1 MVKAVIY
8 LVKVITAAVAA
19 ITLVSCNY
27 KIDLGKN
34 IKGSG
39 NVITE
44 HRQLSG
50 FKNVTVCCGLDCEV
64 IQGNKFDVEVVADDN
79 LIKGIKTT
87 VENETLVISSEYNNY
102 ININSKRIIVTLP
115 NIKSLEST
123 SGSSLKTRDVITS
136 NDIKV
141 KSSSGSHLEAN
152 IESDI
157 IDLESSSGSEMDVTG
172 KALKLYTS
180 SSSGSSIDADRLL
193 ANEVSAESSSG
204 SSTNVHPIVTFNAK
218 ASSGSSINYKTNPK
232 NVKLDESSGGSIS
245 KD

>member
-1 MVKAVIY
+1 MY
-8 LVKVITAAVAA
+8 LVKIVITAVAA

-39 NVITE
+39 NVVTE

-64 IQGNKFDVEVVADDN
+64 IQGDKFDVEVVADDN

-87 VENETLVISSEYNNY
+87 VENETLVLSSEYNNY
-102 ININSKRIIVTLP
+102 INIKSKKVIVTLP

-123 SGSSLKTRDVITS
+123 SGSNLITRDVIVS

-157 IDLESSSGSEMDVTG
+157 IDLESSSGSEINITG
-172 KALKLYTS
+172 KALKLYTD
-180 SSSGSSIDADRLL
+180 SSSGSSIDAARLL
-193 ANEVSAESSSG
+193 ANEVNSQSSSG
-204 SSTNVHPIVTFNAK
+204 SSTDIHPIVTLNAK
-218 ASSGSSINYKTNPK
+218 ASSGSSINYNANPK